1 VNGTVNVRGSVGVD
15 LSFCIEGNMLQT
27 CRFVQKKVLDDER
40 AREILCTRVNGTVNM
55 RGSVGLDSCAKGDM
69 MPTCRLVQKPLVETM
84 RMGIQC

>member
-1 VNGTVNVRGSVGVD
+1 
-15 LSFCIEGNMLQT
+15 MLQT